1 MPGSTAGGKGKTNPM
16 PRRSSGDGV
25 PADRKLEKLAKGDLL
40 PFYVLYGKERYFIRK
55 AVSILKERLLP
66 SPDTYELLYHSV
78 YGSEASGAE
87 LADLARSVPFFDQ
100 TRLVIVWDAEK
111 LKEKDRKEIQGY
123 AEDPAPFTC
132 IAFVAGEE
140 VPKGTLFAFV
150 KDRYPGACIGFPGMK
165 RAECLRWLKGVA
177 KEKGLGP
184 HARPDVLEGLLA
196 GGQASLESLEKQ
208 LEILALYVHDLEED
222 RISEPLPFGF
232 PEISLDQAYR
242 LTDPLLKG
250 DVPDV
255 LDILNRFVGQG
266 VPPLILL
273 SRIAWEIRK
282 LWQLKEE
289 MERGSVTE
297 ATLRSIRIP
306 PFKKDMYDSLARRLS
321 WSSLGQMFF
330 SVGEADRL
338 LKSSRLDP
346 QFHLEDLCER
356 IAQLVT
362 VRSVSSGNRS
372 YTNTRS

>member
-1 MPGSTAGGKGKTNPM
+1 M

-25 PADRKLEKLAKGDLL
+25 RVDKKLEKLAQEDRL
-40 PFYVLYGKERYFIRK
+40 PFYVLYGKERYFVRK

-66 SPDTYELLYHSV
+66 SPDTYEWLYHSV
-78 YGSEASGAE
+78 YGPEVSGVE
-87 LADLARSVPFFDQ
+87 LTDLARSVPFFDQ
-100 TRLVIVWDAEK
+100 TRLVVVWDAEK
-111 LKEKDRKEIQGY
+111 LKERDRKEIQGY

-132 IAFVAGEE
+132 IAFVAGDEF
-140 VPKGTLFAFV
+140 PKGKLFTFV
-150 KDRYPGACIGFPGMK
+150 KDHYPEACVGFPGMK
-165 RAECLRWLKGVA
+165 RAESLKWLEGVA
-177 KEKGLGP
+177 KEKGLGS
-184 HARPDVLEGLLA
+184 HARPDLLEGLLA

-208 LEILALYVHDLEED
+208 LEILALYVHDLEDAE
-222 RISEPLPFGF
+222 ISEPLPFGF
-232 PEISLDQAYR
+232 PEITLDQAYR

-255 LDILNRFVGQG
+255 LYILNRFVGQG

-282 LWQLKEE
+282 LWQLKDE

-297 ATLRSIRIP
+297 AYLRSIRIP
-306 PFKKDMYDSLARRLS
+306 PFKKAMYTSLARRLS
-321 WSSLGQMFF
+321 WACLGRMFF

-356 IAQLVT
+356 IAQWVT
-362 VRSVSSGNRS
+362 VRSVSSENRS
-372 YTNTRS
+372 YTNRRSHSSRHERI

>member
-1 MPGSTAGGKGKTNPM
+1 M
-16 PRRSSGDGV
+16 PRRSSGEGV
-25 PADRKLEKLAKGDLL
+25 HVDKKLARFAQEDPL
-40 PFYVLYGKERYFIRK
+40 PFHVLYGKERYFIRK
-55 AVSILKERLLP
+55 AVSILKQRLLP
-66 SPDTYELLYHSV
+66 SPDDYELLYHSV
-78 YGSEASGAE
+78 YGPEVSGAE
-87 LADLARSVPFFDQ
+87 LADLARSVPFFDR

-111 LKEKDRKEIQGY
+111 LKERDRKELEGY

-132 IAFVAGEE
+132 MAFVAGE
-140 VPKGTLFAFV
+140 VLPKGTLFALLRN
-150 KDRYPGACIGFPGMK
+150 RYSGAWFGFPSLK
-165 RAECLRWLKGVA
+165 RSECLRWLEGVA
-177 KEKGLGP
+177 REKGLGR

-196 GGQASLESLEKQ
+196 GGQASLESLERQ
-208 LEILALYVHDLEED
+208 LEILALYVQDLEED
-222 RISEPLPFGF
+222 RISDPLPFGF

-250 DVPDV
+250 DVPAV

-282 LWQLKEE
+282 LWQLKDE
-289 MERGSVTE
+289 MEKGSVTD

-306 PFKKDMYDSLARRLS
+306 PFKKAVYASLARRLS
-321 WSSLGQMFF
+321 WRSLGEMFF

-356 IAQLVT
+356 IAQLAA
-362 VRSVSSGNRS
+362 VRSGSSENRSHGNRRHGS
-372 YTNTRS
+372 SDA